1 MSIRQDYEV
10 ADIGG
15 GYGGVG
21 GGAGFVWI
29 ILLVLIFLFLKRDGF
44 DGRDGFRDGFCKK
57 DCISNCEVDRD
68 VLKQNCKDRETT
80 MCEAEKTR
88 GLITHEAEVSR
99 GQEFLKTQMLL
110 AEKNNEI
117 SNLKQSIMLDNKL
130 DAKFGKVFAD
140 FCQVNRELDQIEC
153 KMPKTAPCFIEAR
166 PVELQRCSGD
176 FDRRFEREP
185 RRCCD

>member
-1 MSIRQDYEV
+1 MIRQDYEV

-15 GYGGVG
+15 GYGGIG
-21 GGAGFVWI
+21 GGSGFVWI

-44 DGRDGFRDGFCKK
+44 DGRDGFRDGKGCG
-57 DCISNCEVDRD
+57 CISNCEVDRD

-88 GLITHEAEVSR
+88 GLILHEAEVTR
-99 GQEFLKTQMLL
+99 GQEFIKTQLLL

-130 DAKFGKVFAD
+130 DAKFGKVFED
-140 FCQVNRELDQIEC
+140 FCKVNRELDEIEC

-176 FDRRFEREP
+176 FDRFER
-185 RRCCD
+185 RVGRCDC